1 MAAGSRPGRRTDSAT
16 ERLAADLLRELGSPA
31 RHPLSRRGVLRGAG
45 LGAAGLSTLPLLS
58 ACGTPGMKQDPA
70 TCTAPDVSDVDRKLV
85 FSNWPLYIDEDGNR
99 LPTLEAFEKA
109 NDIAVTYQ
117 TDINDNN
124 QFFAKIRMQLGSCEP
139 INRDII
145 TLTDWMAGRL
155 VGLGWTQPLNQDTIP
170 NVRANLLETLR
181 HPQWDKDRS
190 FSVPWQSGLTGVAYN
205 AKYTG
210 EITSFEELVTRPDL
224 KGKISLLRE
233 MGDTMGFFLKL
244 VDADPNDFTEEEW
257 NAAIDRLQQ
266 VVDSGQVRQF
276 TGNNY
281 TGPLNKG
288 DIVACEAWSGD
299 IMVMQSENPDIR
311 FVVPEEGLSLW
322 SDNMLVPN
330 KATHQTNAEKL
341 MNYYYEPE
349 VAATLAAWV
358 WYICPVQGAEAAM
371 EKIDPSLVG
380 NPLIFPTAD
389 DLSKTF
395 AFMLVPDGIREA
407 YNKQFNRV
415 IGA

>member
-1 MAAGSRPGRRTDSAT
+1 MAAGPRPGRRTDSAT
-16 ERLAADLLRELGSPA
+16 ERLAADILRELGSPG

-45 LGAAGLSTLPLLS
+45 LGAAGLSALPMLS

-70 TCTAPDVSDVDRKLV
+70 TCTAPDVSDVDRKLI
-85 FSNWPLYIDEDGNR
+85 FSNWPLYIDEDGNH

-170 NVRANLLETLR
+170 NVRANLLDTLR

-244 VDADPNDFTEEEW
+244 VGADPNDFTEEEW